1 MRKRFRVRD
10 QNSFVGLR
18 SSSQFSSFSFSSV
31 HPLEFFPPLEID
43 PLQIF
48 ETTHGERGETCI
60 TWRNSDKRW
69 RERSG
74 GQKERKW
81 CLAVVGGFSSSTD
94 ASVWYDADSDV
105 CYFLKHAQIRL
116 SRRDHTFGFLTLHLF
131 SPKRQWLNKFS
142 ENRLFRVGD
151 WRAS

>member
-94 ASVWYDADSDV
+94 ASVWYDADRDV
-105 CYFLKHAQIRL
+105 CFCLKHAQIRL